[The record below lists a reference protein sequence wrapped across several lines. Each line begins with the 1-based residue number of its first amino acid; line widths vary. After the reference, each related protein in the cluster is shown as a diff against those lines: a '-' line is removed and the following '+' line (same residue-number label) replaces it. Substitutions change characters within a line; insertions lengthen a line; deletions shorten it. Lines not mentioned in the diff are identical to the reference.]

1 MHLWVLLVF
10 TPNVIGIS
18 RISTPGLK
26 AVNFAKAKE
35 GRRLKGSVIQAIE
48 VESEGACRLQCVNE
62 ERCRSYNFG
71 ITINK
76 GGGSLCQLS
85 DSDRFAEAGNFT
97 EDGNFKY
104 RGIQVISLLS
114 TPIMGIVTPS
124 YLNWAHMVC
133 FYICGPRLRI
143 TIKTQNTLSN
153 ATKSCPLKNER
164 FNDYK

>member
-48 VESEGACRLQCVNE
+48 VESEGAWRLQCVNE

-71 ITINK
+71 ITINE

-104 RGIQVISLLS
+104 RGIQVVSLLS
-114 TPIMGIVTPS
+114 TPVMGIVTPS
-124 YLNWAHMVC
+124 YLN
-133 FYICGPRLRI
+133 
-143 TIKTQNTLSN
+143 
-153 ATKSCPLKNER
+153 
-164 FNDYK
+164 